1 VENEIAAST
10 PPYTL
15 NHPRWYRKRVST
27 YWWLQRWEYLRFV
40 LREISSVFVAIFV
53 VECFSKSTPSHAA
66 RGLRHLCDFLK
77 SPFVLA
83 LNIIS
88 FFFVVFHS
96 ITWFDL
102 SARAMSIRVGGKKL
116 PGFMISGPNF
126 VAWFVISRLSPGFS
140 CADEERRL
148 EVIKSF
154 HKWVLGV
161 GALAPTLE
169 SGKIGL

>member
-1 VENEIAAST
+1 MKSAAAT

-53 VECFSKSTPSHAA
+53 VEMLFQIYALS
-66 RGLRHLCDFLK
+66 RGPEAYADFQSLLK
-77 SPFVLA
+77 NPIVIA
-83 LNIIS
+83 INVIS

-102 SARAMSIRVGGKKL
+102 SARAMSIRVGGKKV

-126 VAWFVISRLSPGFS
+126 VAWFVIS
-140 CADEERRL
+140 A
-148 EVIKSF
+148 VIA
-154 HKWVLGV
+154 WLLMRG
-161 GALAPTLE
+161 
-169 SGKIGL
+169 

>member
-1 VENEIAAST
+1 MHAGLPQARRSRRRHPAIQTHRRSRLGKIRPLALGWKMKSAAST

-40 LREISSVFVAIFV
+40 LREISSVFVAPFV
-53 VECFSKSTPSHAA
+53 V
-66 RGLRHLCDFLK
+66 
-77 SPFVLA
+77 A
-83 LNIIS
+83 LNVLS

-102 SARAMSIRVGGKKL
+102 SARAMSIRVGGKKI

-126 VAWFVISRLSPGFS
+126 VAWFVIS
-140 CADEERRL
+140 A
-148 EVIKSF
+148 VIA
-154 HKWVLGV
+154 WLLMRG
-161 GALAPTLE
+161 
-169 SGKIGL
+169 